1 MAELLWQFRGLKDVT
16 DQYPKNDD
24 VPLKP
29 GHVSDG
35 YGKVYEVPKSGYS
48 KVIRYSN
55 FRFRYN
61 FGSQVLEVITEDGS
75 VIHESHVGVG
85 DWFDSPEYWIESI
98 YNDEILPELDSIVN
112 ETSQRINE
120 QVEDS
125 PYGRFIGK
133 PLKELLR
140 SLQRDAMI
148 IITQKNGNGFNGRVL
163 QVTWDYADLTIDSVA
178 DTKYGVDVKL
188 SDSIQ

>member
-48 KVIRYSN
+48 KVIRYNN

-75 VIHESHVGVG
+75 VIHESPVGVV

-98 YNDEILPELDSIVN
+98 YNDEILPELIVN
-112 ETSQRINE
+112 EPINE

-125 PYGRFIGK
+125 PYGKFIGK
-133 PLKELLR
+133 PLKELLM
-140 SLQRDAMI
+140 SLQRDAKI
-148 IITQKNGNGFNGRVL
+148 IIEQKNGNGFNGRVL
-163 QVTWDYADLTIDSVA
+163 QVTWDYADLTIDSVS

-188 SDSIQ
+188 RDSVQ